1 MLFFPWILAAD
12 PWNSPT
18 TLKPRRFCSAPHRVG
33 NLMVLSCDRG
43 AMWGSWKMV
52 AKRLILLGNG
62 VGKLLIIGTITG
74 DISGD
79 ILIQGGVP
87 DP

>member
-1 MLFFPWILAAD
+1 ME
-12 PWNSPT
+12 
-18 TLKPRRFCSAPHRVG
+18 
-33 NLMVLSCDRG
+33 LSCDRG

-62 VGKLLIIGTITG
+62 VGKLLINGTITG